1 MNDIVFI
8 GTSDPERTKPI
19 KIKNQ
24 SNNMHDLKYLI
35 YLNSKNRKYV
45 FSANARSD
53 LNMWMQGFTAF
64 QQIKTYYLKFSG
76 HSMASERIIARG
88 KTEVRKDHFT
98 KDDRQDS
105 VNLMKRKSL

>member
-1 MNDIVFI
+1 MTFKYAKSPKEKFTEMRMNEIVFI
-8 GTSDPERTKPI
+8 GTSDPERSKPI

-35 YLNSKNRKYV
+35 YLNSKSRKYV

-64 QQIKTYYLKFSG
+64 
-76 HSMASERIIARG
+76 
-88 KTEVRKDHFT
+88 
-98 KDDRQDS
+98 
-105 VNLMKRKSL
+105 